1 MKREWSKTGSGQPV
15 ELRSEEVQEL
25 MGQVPAWIVRW
36 GATLLSLII
45 LLLLA
50 GSACFRYPEVVT
62 GTMTLTGTAPAAQV
76 VSRSSGRIRSLWVRN
91 NQPVHAGEWL
101 AVLENPATTEDVL
114 YLEQCLLEMG
124 HDVRRL
130 GTALLEHTP
139 LVLGDLQADY
149 AGLLE
154 ALQEADRYHRLRY
167 YPRKMAAVQDQM
179 DRYRRYLEAIRRQRT
194 TLAEQLALSDRQY
207 VRDSLLYRQGILS
220 AEDQESALSQRL
232 ERRHALEGAEVSEE
246 QLGIQLGELE
256 QTSLD
261 LQLEQHER
269 ESKIC
274 QQVQRACETLLNS
287 LEAWKL
293 RYCLTAPVAGVVTF
307 TNYWTENQYLPS
319 GEVAFT
325 VVPEVSG
332 PVMGRV
338 SLPMARSGRVRVG
351 QRVLVRFANYPDEEY
366 GVVEGRV
373 AAISLVPTD
382 AGYMADIT
390 FPQGLHT
397 HYGIDLPVSPEAQ
410 ATAEIVTQELTLL
423 ERLFMPVK
431 RVIREGFA
439 FSP

>member
-1 MKREWSKTGSGQPV
+1 M
-15 ELRSEEVQEL
+15 
-25 MGQVPAWIVRW
+25 
-36 GATLLSLII
+36 
-45 LLLLA
+45 
-50 GSACFRYPEVVT
+50 
-62 GTMTLTGTAPAAQV
+62 
-76 VSRSSGRIRSLWVRN
+76 
-91 NQPVHAGEWL
+91 
-101 AVLENPATTEDVL
+101 
-114 YLEQCLLEMG
+114 
-124 HDVRRL
+124 
-130 GTALLEHTP
+130 
-139 LVLGDLQADY
+139 
-149 AGLLE
+149 
-154 ALQEADRYHRLRY
+154 
-167 YPRKMAAVQDQM
+167 
-179 DRYRRYLEAIRRQRT
+179 
-194 TLAEQLALSDRQY
+194 
-207 VRDSLLYRQGILS
+207 RDSLLYRQGILS

-325 VVPEVSG
+325 VVPEESG